1 MLRLEGLKAGY
12 GRTPVLRGV
21 TIEVPRGET
30 IAILGRNGAGKTTLL
45 RAIMGLVERRAG
57 KIELEGADL
66 TPLPAHERARRGL
79 AYVPQGRDIFPG
91 LSVADNLRVA
101 VNASGRSG
109 TRERIEQILGEF
121 PALTARG
128 ATRGSALSGGQ
139 QQMLAI
145 ARALVAEPRVLLLDE
160 PFEGLAPV
168 IIDEIEATI
177 RAATAHRRLTVVLVE
192 QNLDV
197 ATRLASEAFIFD
209 KGEVARRL
217 PAGEILADEEL
228 QREYMGV

>member
-1 MLRLEGLKAGY
+1 MLRIEGLKAGY
-12 GRTPVLRGV
+12 GRTPVLHDV
-21 TIEVPRGET
+21 TIDVPRDET

-45 RAIMGLVERRAG
+45 RAIMGLVQRRAG
-57 KIELEGADL
+57 KIELDGADL
-66 TPLPAHERARRGL
+66 TSLPTHERARRGL

-91 LSVADNLRVA
+91 LSVAENMRVA
-101 VNASGRSG
+101 AAADGGDG
-109 TRERIEQILGEF
+109 TRERIDEVLAEF
-121 PALTARG
+121 PALTARE

-145 ARALVAEPRVLLLDE
+145 ARALVSEPRVLLLDE
-160 PFEGLAPV
+160 PSEGLAPTIV
-168 IIDEIEATI
+168 DEIEATI
-177 RAATAHRRLTVVLVE
+177 RAAAGQRRLTVVLVE

-217 PAGEILADEEL
+217 PAGEILADQEL